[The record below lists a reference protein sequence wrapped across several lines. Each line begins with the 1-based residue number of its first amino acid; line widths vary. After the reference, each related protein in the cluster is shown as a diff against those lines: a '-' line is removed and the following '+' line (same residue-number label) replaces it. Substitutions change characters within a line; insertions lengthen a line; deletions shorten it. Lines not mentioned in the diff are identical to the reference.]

1 MNWARFNNTK
11 ITSNHLNVSQ
21 SNWPF
26 SLTVLRL
33 DPTGFQF
40 ASWTFQLFNFSWI
53 VPLKLQWKVKC
64 EKRRDAVNPTDAKYR
79 LTLQPKILP
88 KIQPKIQPKSNR
100 PFQFHRVYRQFFILS
115 NAVSLQPGRGKFQ
128 RFPMAAPVQLQSNY
142 GAIPEQFRSNSGAIP
157 KHGRFLNEAHFNLK
171 IGICSKWIQ
180 SAFSTDRTG
189 AVPEQSSAIIPFNP
203 L

>member
-11 ITSNHLNVSQ
+11 ITSNYLNVSQ

-33 DPTGFQF
+33 DPTGFRF

-128 RFPMAAPVQLQSNY
+128 RFPMAAPVQFQSNS
-142 GAIPEQFRSNSGAIP
+142 GVILEQFRSNSKTWAILEWGSFQFENWHLLQMNRVGVFHWP
-157 KHGRFLNEAHFNLK
+157 HRSGSR
-171 IGICSKWIQ
+171 
-180 SAFSTDRTG
+180 
-189 AVPEQSSAIIPFNP
+189 AILSDHPI
-203 L
+203 